1 MSGSPDIDVAYVA
14 GLARLELTEDEERQF
29 QRQLGDILAFV
40 ATLSEID
47 VEGVEATAHPAPV
60 LDCFREDA
68 VVEGLEREQFLH
80 NAPDS
85 ALEQIRVPKVVDS

>member
-14 GLARLELTEDEERQF
+14 ALARLELSEEEKVQF
-29 QRQLGDILAFV
+29 QKQLGSILAFV
-40 ATLSEID
+40 ETLSELD
-47 VEGVEATAHPAPV
+47 VEDVEPTAHPAPV

-68 VVEGLEREQFLH
+68 VVEGLDREDLLR

-85 ALEQIRVPKVVDS
+85 ALGQIRVPKVVDS